1 MPHDLLL
8 TTEIDILVLL
18 LVACLAAIAF
28 KKIKFPYT
36 VGLVIVGLIL
46 SGLASQI
53 EALEIV
59 NTFELSEELI
69 LFIFVP
75 PLIFES
81 AINMD
86 SRLLL
91 RNLAPVL
98 MLAAPGL
105 LISTAIV
112 GSLLAWLTPLSFGQ
126 ALLFGSLISAT
137 DPVAVIA
144 LFKELGVP
152 KQLAI
157 LVEGESLFNDA
168 TAIVAFNII
177 FATIAAGE
185 VGGNAIQS
193 GAIAFLVSFLG
204 GIAIGVLFG
213 YLMSRTMNLAQE
225 NSLVLATITTI
236 TAYGAFL
243 IAEEVFAVSPVM
255 AVVSAGLVMGWHK
268 SNRLNAEERSY
279 LGEFWEYAAFLANS
293 LIFLLVGITAS
304 SYGFFEQLGETKSL
318 LTILGTTIIVVLISR
333 AIVVFTLVPLVNL
346 FRESK
351 ILFSYQIV
359 GYWGGLRGAVCL
371 ALALSIEKEFPNR
384 DLIVILTL
392 GIALFT
398 LLIPGTTIGKLIQ
411 KLQLNRPSN
420 LDRVGQALALVK
432 AKQSALK
439 EINNLQSNPY
449 FLANVADKFS
459 QNCQQEVDRAKESLK
474 NLRQELNLQE
484 QDIEQLVWT
493 EAIAIEQQVYQEL
506 KDRGFIS
513 NTVLAQLTLMMN
525 LKSDAVQAGNLP
537 PPLPSVEPLEV
548 RIGNLLVNLFNGAWT
563 EQIRKNFIA
572 TEYEYLTFTAYG
584 CEQVPLRLK
593 NFIADTNIS
602 ERAIANCVDYYDR
615 TRQEKTA
622 QAQAIVKDSSESA
635 TAFQTKILER
645 VSSVIQNDTFEELAK
660 QGVISQSVLAQLSQT
675 SDRDIGTK
683 LTR

>member
-1 MPHDLLL
+1 M
-8 TTEIDILVLL
+8 
-18 LVACLAAIAF
+18 
-28 KKIKFPYT
+28 
-36 VGLVIVGLIL
+36 VIVGLIL
-46 SGLASQI
+46 SGLASKI
-53 EALEIV
+53 EALEVV

-81 AINMD
+81 ALNMD

-91 RNLAPVL
+91 RNLTPVL
-98 MLAAPGL
+98 TLAAPGL

-112 GSLLAWLTPLSFGQ
+112 GSLLAWLTPLSLGQ

-144 LFKELGVP
+144 LFKELGAP
-152 KQLAI
+152 KQLTI

-177 FATIAAGE
+177 FATVAAGQ

-193 GAIAFLVSFLG
+193 GAVSFLVSFIG
-204 GIAIGVLFG
+204 GIIVGAVFG

-225 NSLVLATITTI
+225 NPLVLATITTI

-255 AVVSAGLVMGWHK
+255 AVVSAGLVVGWHK
-268 SNRLNAEERSY
+268 SNRLDAEERSY

-304 SYGFFEQLGETKSL
+304 SFRFFEQLGETQSL

-351 ILFSYQIV
+351 IPFSYQAV

-371 ALALSIEKEFPNR
+371 ALALSIDKEFPNR

-411 KLQLNRPSN
+411 KFQLNRPSN

-449 FLANVADKFS
+449 FLPNVTEEFE
-459 QNCQQEVDRAKESLK
+459 QNCQQEVDRAQESLK
-474 NLRQELNLQE
+474 NLRQELNLQKQE
-484 QDIEQLVWT
+484 IEQLVWT

-506 KDRGFIS
+506 QDRGFIS

-537 PPLPSVEPLEV
+537 PQLLSVKPLEV
-548 RIGNLLVNLFNGAWT
+548 RIGNLLVNSFNGAWT
-563 EQIRKNFIA
+563 EEIRNNLIA
-572 TEYEYLTFTAYG
+572 TEYEYLTFIAYG

-593 NFIADTNIS
+593 NFIADTDIAETAIS
-602 ERAIANCVDYYDR
+602 KCVDYYDR
-615 TRQEKTA
+615 TKQEKIA

-635 TAFQTKILER
+635 IALQTKILER
-645 VSSVIQNDTFEELAK
+645 VSLVVQNNTVEELAE
-660 QGVISQSVLAQLSQT
+660 QGVVSQSVLSQL
-675 SDRDIGTK
+675 
-683 LTR
+683 L

>member
-1 MPHDLLL
+1 M
-8 TTEIDILVLL
+8 
-18 LVACLAAIAF
+18 
-28 KKIKFPYT
+28 
-36 VGLVIVGLIL
+36 VIVGLIL
-46 SGLASQI
+46 SGLASKI
-53 EALEIV
+53 EALEVV

-81 AINMD
+81 ALNMD

-91 RNLAPVL
+91 RNLTPVL
-98 MLAAPGL
+98 TLAAPGL

-112 GSLLAWLTPLSFGQ
+112 GFVLAWLTPLSLGQ

-177 FATIAAGE
+177 FATVAAGQ
-185 VGGNAIQS
+185 VGGDAIQS
-193 GAIAFLVSFLG
+193 GVVSFLVSFVG
-204 GIAIGVLFG
+204 GIAVGAVFG
-213 YLMSRTMNLAQE
+213 YVMSRTMSLAQE

-236 TAYGAFL
+236 TTYGAFL

-255 AVVSAGLVMGWHK
+255 AVVSAGLVVGWHK

-304 SYGFFEQLGETKSL
+304 SFRFFEQLGETKSL

-351 ILFSYQIV
+351 IPLSYQAV
-359 GYWGGLRGAVCL
+359 SYWGGLRGAVCL
-371 ALALSIEKEFPNR
+371 ALALSIDKEFPNR

-398 LLIPGTTIGKLIQ
+398 LLVPGTTIGKLIQ
-411 KLQLNRPSN
+411 KFQLNRPSN
-420 LDRVGQALALVK
+420 LDRLSRALALIK
-432 AKQSALK
+432 AKQSALE
-439 EINNLQSNPY
+439 EINSLQSDPY
-449 FLANVADKFS
+449 FLPNVTEEFK
-459 QNCQQEVDRAKESLK
+459 QNCQQEVDRAEESLK
-474 NLRQELNLQE
+474 NLRQELNLQSKE
-484 QDIEQLVWT
+484 IAQLVWT

-506 KDRGFIS
+506 RDRGFIS
-513 NTVLAQLTLMMN
+513 NTVLARLTLMMN

-537 PPLPSVEPLEV
+537 PQLPSVKPLEV
-548 RIGNLLVNLFNGAWT
+548 RIGNLLINLFNGAWT
-563 EQIRKNFIA
+563 EEIKANLIA
-572 TEYEYLTFTAYG
+572 TEYEYLTFIAYAG
-584 CEQVPLRLK
+584 EQVPLRLK
-593 NFIADTNIS
+593 NFIVDTNIS
-602 ERAIANCVDYYDR
+602 ETAISNCINYYDR
-615 TRQEKTA
+615 ITQEKTT
-622 QAQAIVKDSSESA
+622 QAQTIVKGSPDSA
-635 TAFQTKILER
+635 IALQTKILER
-645 VSSVIQNDTFEELAK
+645 VSLVVQNNTVEELAE
-660 QGVISQSVLAQLSQT
+660 QGVISQSVLSQL
-675 SDRDIGTK
+675 
-683 LTR
+683 L

>member
-1 MPHDLLL
+1 MFYDLLL

-28 KKIKFPYT
+28 KSIKFPYT
-36 VGLVIVGLIL
+36 VGLVIVGLVL
-46 SGLASQI
+46 SGLANKI
-53 EALEIV
+53 DALEIV

-81 AINMD
+81 ALNMD

-91 RNLAPVL
+91 RNLTPVL
-98 MLAAPGL
+98 VLAAPGL

-112 GSLLAWLTPLSFGQ
+112 GSVLAWLTPLSLGQ

-144 LFKELGVP
+144 LFKELGAP
-152 KQLAI
+152 KQLTI

-177 FATIAAGE
+177 FATVAAGQ
-185 VGGNAIQS
+185 VGGDAIQQ
-193 GAIAFLVSFLG
+193 GAVSFLVSFIG
-204 GIAIGVLFG
+204 GIVVGAVFG
-213 YLMSRTMNLAQE
+213 YLMSWTMNLAQE

-243 IAEEVFAVSPVM
+243 IAEEVWAVSPVM
-255 AVVSAGLVMGWHK
+255 AVVSAGLVVGWHK
-268 SNRLNAEERSY
+268 SNRLDAEVRSY

-304 SYGFFEQLGETKSL
+304 SFGFFEQLGETQSL
-318 LTILGTTIIVVLISR
+318 LTILGITIVTVLIAR

-351 ILFSYQIV
+351 IPLSYQLV

-371 ALALSIEKEFPNR
+371 ALALSINKEFPNR

-392 GIALFT
+392 GVALFT

-411 KLQLNRPSN
+411 KLQLNRPSD
-420 LDRVGQALALVK
+420 LDRLGQALVLLK
-432 AKQSALK
+432 AKQAALK
-439 EINNLQSNPY
+439 ELNNLQTNPY
-449 FLANVADKFS
+449 FLASVTEDLT
-459 QNCQQEVDRAKESLK
+459 QNCQREVDRAQESLIK
-474 NLRQELNLQE
+474 LRQELNLPE
-484 QDIEQLVWT
+484 KEVEQLVWS

-506 KDRGFIS
+506 QDRGFIS
-513 NTVLAQLTLMMN
+513 KTVLAQLTLMMN

-537 PPLPSVEPLEV
+537 PELPLVEPLEV
-548 RIGNLLVNLFNGAWT
+548 RIGNLLINLFNNSWT
-563 EQIRKNFIA
+563 EPIKANLIA
-572 TEYEYLTFTAYG
+572 TEYEYLTFIAYG
-584 CEQVPLRLK
+584 CEQVPLKLK
-593 NFIADTNIS
+593 NAIADSGIS
-602 ERAIANCVDYYDR
+602 LKKIENCAAHYDR
-615 TRQEKTA
+615 TRQEKIE
-622 QAQAIVKDSSESA
+622 QAQAIVKDSPESA
-635 TAFQTKILER
+635 IAFQTKILER
-645 VSSVIQNDTFEELAK
+645 VSLVVQNNTVAELAE
-660 QGVISQSVLAQLSQT
+660 QGVIGQSVVSQLIS
-675 SDRDIGTK
+675 
-683 LTR
+683 LEEN